1 MRYIRTPSLFLF
13 DLVTSVPFSY
23 YDYIVY
29 EASIALKQPLV
40 FVLYKFAI
48 LRDLFTT
55 FALLSLLVRCRSANT
70 IQLKAIRT
78 QLSGF
83 FVWWVLHNQHPTQAG
98 SESKIDSSTWKISAH
113 PRLHRLGSF
122 RHIPGPGR
130 IHAQRSPSRIRVKN
144 RFKFSPNFSA
154 TEIDSSTWKFLAT
167 ETNTLTNVLMVDSAQ

>member
-83 FVWWVLHNQHPTQAG
+83 FVW
-98 SESKIDSSTWKISAH
+98 
-113 PRLHRLGSF
+113 
-122 RHIPGPGR
+122 
-130 IHAQRSPSRIRVKN
+130 
-144 RFKFSPNFSA
+144 
-154 TEIDSSTWKFLAT
+154 
-167 ETNTLTNVLMVDSAQ
+167 

>member
-1 MRYIRTPSLFLF
+1 MSFSNAPFFFIEWSWFLFAAMRYIRTPSLFLF

-113 PRLHRLGSF
+113 PQIHRLGSF

-130 IHAQRSPSRIRVKN
+130 IHAQAGSESK
-144 RFKFSPNFSA
+144 
-154 TEIDSSTWKFLAT
+154 IDG
-167 ETNTLTNVLMVDSAQ
+167 VDHMLVPVSKRLV